1 MDQERCAFQPKMNEE
16 PTGDLSGWHYVEW
29 SCCAGSVPLG
39 QIQISQGS
47 PFRTW
52 NFATLTGP
60 DVESVLVVLRP
71 PPEAGGSGLQWAAW
85 PLFKQQRLTVSRAEC
100 VQQTHSRKEPQH
112 AEEPILCNIS
122 IPFPLKQ
129 WLSTW
134 AATGMTW
141 GAWNLPVL
149 RTHLRPVASTS
160 HRVRPR
166 RLDVSKLPRVMPVG
180 SQSWAWL
187 PKASPCPGVVG
198 VNCSPASCWSFCY
211 CPPAC
216 GACSPPELGNSAHSP
231 ICRGLCLQAYLC
243 SRRWHPLCPLL
254 GYGSQSVFYTNSM
267 GDTNRCYGKMENEC
281 IFYITVV

>member
-1 MDQERCAFQPKMNEE
+1 MTLRWVELLCWLRA
-16 PTGDLSGWHYVEW
+16 SGPN
-29 SCCAGSVPLG
+29 SD
-39 QIQISQGS
+39 
-47 PFRTW
+47 
-52 NFATLTGP
+52 LTGITIQDLEFCP
-60 DVESVLVVLRP
+60 SDWPRGGVS
-71 PPEAGGSGLQWAAW
+71 AGGPQTPTWS
-85 PLFKQQRLTVSRAEC
+85 PRFRSTVSSMAITSAAEVDSLPEQLP
-100 VQQTHSRKEPQH
+100 VQQTRSIKEPQH

-141 GAWNLPVL
+141 GAWNLPGL

-160 HRVRPR
+160 RRVRPR
-166 RLDVSKLPRVMPVG
+166 RLDVSKLPRG
-180 SQSWAWL
+180 DASWQSEPSLAAQSEPL
-187 PKASPCPGVVG
+187 SGVVG
-198 VNCSPASCWSFCY
+198 VNRSPASCWPFCY

-216 GACSPPELGNSAHSP
+216 GACSPSELGNSAHSP
-231 ICRGLCLQAYLC
+231 ICRGPCLQAYLC

-281 IFYITVV
+281 IFYITVVWVKVNQICLL